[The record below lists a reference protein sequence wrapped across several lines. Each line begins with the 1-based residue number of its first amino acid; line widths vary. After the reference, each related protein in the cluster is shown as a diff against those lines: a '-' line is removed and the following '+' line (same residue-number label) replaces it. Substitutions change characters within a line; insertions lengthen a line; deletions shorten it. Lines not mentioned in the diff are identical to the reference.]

1 MKFINEKKLAEI
13 HDFITDIIN
22 ETRDGRLYVI
32 GDSRSSTTYATETHN
47 YYRQMFAQLGIEV
60 MFSAENGLTSY
71 QWRTNTSV
79 TTTARIDHLKANL
92 FGDGGENMLIEYRL
106 FKNDHSVL
114 GFMGVEEDI
123 EKTILEI
130 KKAAPKAMLMLNI
143 SCVSGTVQTGFD
155 AQGIARSLAA
165 KHDLYMVDQFEAMIE
180 AYPRN
185 GAVNCM
191 MYDLTHENN
200 NGMARQVNYLIDE
213 ICPPALKWMV
223 KTIELPGATTEP
235 TPVNLA
241 TPEVGMY
248 NDLGADLGG
257 DFRRLDAVTVF
268 PRQLY
273 WLKHQGSRRDIY
285 FKYGST
291 NTYVK
296 VNLPNLMPG
305 QTRWL
310 IRTPDYISASGGLL
324 KINIETAN
332 VAAYDALSDVPE
344 LVNAFHQTPYIMP
357 QANINVGLELEIKQ
371 S

>member
-1 MKFINEKKLAEI
+1 MKFINEKRLAEI
-13 HDFITDIIN
+13 HQALIDVVN
-22 ETRDGRLYVI
+22 ETRDLRLYVI
-32 GDSRSSTTYATETHN
+32 GDSRRSTTHASETHS
-47 YYRQMFAQLGIEV
+47 YYRQMFAQLGVEV

-92 FGDGGENMLIEYRL
+92 LGDGGENMLIEYCL

-123 EKTILEI
+123 EKNILEI
-130 KKAAPKAMLMLNI
+130 KKAAPKAMIMLNC

-155 AQGIARSLAA
+155 AQGIARSLAD
-165 KHDLYMVDQFEAMIE
+165 KHDLYMVDLFEAMVE

-185 GAVNCM
+185 GVINCM
-191 MYDLTHENN
+191 MADLTHGNN
-200 NGMARQVNYLIDE
+200 NMMVREVNYMIDE
-213 ICPPALKWMV
+213 ICPPSLKWMV
-223 KTIELPGATTEP
+223 KAIELPGATTEP

-241 TPEVGMY
+241 VPEIGMY
-248 NDLGADLGG
+248 NDLGVDLGG

-291 NTYVK
+291 NIYVK

-310 IRTPDYISASGGLL
+310 IRTPDYISPSGGIL
-324 KINIETAN
+324 KVNIETAN
-332 VAAYDALSDVPE
+332 PTAYDGLSDVPE
-344 LVNAFHQTPYIMP
+344 LVNAFHQTPYIM
-357 QANINVGLELEIKQ
+357 QQEKINVGLELEIKQ